1 MTWWNR
7 LKKIMASEA
16 QDAKEELDKLRDAV
30 DLELSRKEREM
41 NATPSER
48 LEMILE
54 DIDADQVRLEAI
66 EAGLKADTAS
76 EAGPDENAV
85 THPVAK
91 PEEPLEPDEPSGSEE
106 PPRRARLLGPGDV
119 PAHPHLAT
127 VLEWV
132 SVTLVGPAAR
142 TGTLAEFD
150 HRVWIH
156 ESAGSAVGDGRL
168 SESVTEAKNHP
179 LILDAIH
186 ENGQVLLVQA
196 PGLHPEDVRLV
207 VAAAIARHVPDDWKE
222 QLGD

>member
-30 DLELSRKEREM
+30 DVELSRKEREM

-66 EAGLKADTAS
+66 EPGLKADTAS

-85 THPVAK
+85 THPVAE

-119 PAHPHLAT
+119 PAHPHLADG
-127 VLEWV
+127 
-132 SVTLVGPAAR
+132 SRMGVGHFGRSGRSNRDFGRVRPSGLDPR
-142 TGTLAEFD
+142 ISGHPPSKTGASP
-150 HRVWIH
+150 R
-156 ESAGSAVGDGRL
+156 A
-168 SESVTEAKNHP
+168 
-179 LILDAIH
+179 
-186 ENGQVLLVQA
+186 
-196 PGLHPEDVRLV
+196 
-207 VAAAIARHVPDDWKE
+207 
-222 QLGD
+222 